1 MNQPQPNFEQMTTKQ
16 LRAYILAHRDDEDAI
31 HVMALRLRNGGKTS
45 TVDEFL
51 EHLEHKSTEGL
62 GYKI

>member
-1 MNQPQPNFEQMTTKQ
+1 MTTKQ

-31 HVMALRLRNGGKTS
+31 HAMAMRLQNEGKTG

-51 EHLEHKSTEGL
+51 EHLKQQTPE
-62 GYKI
+62 